1 MAKSKRRRPTRKAAE
16 PPFQESLLCVA
27 ANVRR
32 LRLSRG
38 LTQEKLAERIEC
50 APRHLQRVEA
60 GTVNV
65 SLKTLVALAHALGV
79 ETMELLD
86 AKAGGVGDELRIAA
100 NRGGTS

>member
-1 MAKSKRRRPTRKAAE
+1 M
-16 PPFQESLLCVA
+16 
-27 ANVRR
+27 RR
-32 LRLSRG
+32 LRLLRG

-86 AKAGGVGDELRIAA
+86 PKTADAGDELRIAA
-100 NRGGTS
+100 NRGRRS